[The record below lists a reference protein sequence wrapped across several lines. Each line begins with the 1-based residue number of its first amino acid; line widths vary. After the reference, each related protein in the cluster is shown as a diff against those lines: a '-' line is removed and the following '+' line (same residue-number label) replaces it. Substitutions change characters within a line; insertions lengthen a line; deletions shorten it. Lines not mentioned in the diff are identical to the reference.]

1 MKRRLPSLSALE
13 CFEAVMND
21 RHVTRAAEGLNLS
34 QSAVSRQIKNLED
47 FVRQPL
53 FRRERKRLIPTDA
66 ANQFAAAVGPLLAEL
81 EAQTL
86 KMITWGAYDKVLT
99 LGLLPTFG
107 SRWLI
112 PRLSG
117 FTATRP
123 DIQINIVTGLTHTDF
138 VAANTDVAV
147 QYGDGNWPGYTA
159 HLLQEETIIA
169 VVSPELA
176 GSAESADIENFD
188 RLTMRTRPTAWGEW
202 QGREGDTKTPQPPG
216 TQATGSQT
224 TGTQFEN
231 FTMMIEAVR
240 AGLGVAVLPEM
251 YVRDDITSGR
261 LVAPFG
267 EPMRSRGAYYLTYPD
282 HLVETEK
289 VSAFRDWLLGEAAK
303 KKQERQK

>member
-1 MKRRLPSLSALE
+1 MKRRLPSLTALE
-13 CFEAVMND
+13 CFEAVM
-21 RHVTRAAEGLNLS
+21 RGGHVTRAAESLNMT

-47 FVRQPL
+47 FIRQPL
-53 FRRERKRLIPTDA
+53 FRRERKRLIPTEA
-66 ANQFAAAVGPLLAEL
+66 AKQFAEAIGPLLTEL

-117 FTATRP
+117 FTAAHP
-123 DIQINIVTGLTHTDF
+123 DIQINIVTGLTHEDF
-138 VAANTDVAV
+138 VSASADVAV
-147 QYGDGNWPGYTA
+147 QYGGGDWPGYTA
-159 HLLQEETIIA
+159 HRIQGETIVA
-169 VVSPELA
+169 VVSAELA
-176 GSAESADIENFD
+176 SKVTKPSIFDFD
-188 RLTMRTRPTAWGEW
+188 RLTMRTRPTAWSEW
-202 QGREGDTKTPQPPG
+202 LNEPANDTG
-216 TQATGSQT
+216 AAI

-251 YVRDDITSGR
+251 YVRSDLDNGR

-267 EPMRSRGAYYLTYPD
+267 QPVHSQGAYYLVYPD
-282 HLVETEK
+282 HLAKTEK
-289 VSAFRDWLLGEAAK
+289 IAAFRDWLLGTLSLA
-303 KKQERQK
+303 

>member
-1 MKRRLPSLSALE
+1 MRSG
-13 CFEAVMND
+13 
-21 RHVTRAAEGLNLS
+21 HVTRAAEGLNLS

-53 FRRERKRLIPTDA
+53 FRRQRKRLIPTEA
-66 ANQFAAAVGPLLAEL
+66 ANQFADAIGPLLAEL
-81 EAQTL
+81 EAETL

-117 FTATRP
+117 FTATHP
-123 DIQINIVTGLTHTDF
+123 DIQINIVTGLTHGDF
-138 VAANTDVAV
+138 ITASTDVAV
-147 QYGDGNWPGYTA
+147 QYGDGHWPGFAA
-159 HLLQEETIIA
+159 HLLQTETIVA
-169 VVSPELA
+169 VVSADLA
-176 GSAESADIENFD
+176 SSATEPSIEDFD
-188 RLTMRTRPTAWGEW
+188 RLTMRTRPTAWAEW
-202 QGREGDTKTPQPPG
+202 QGKPESEPSPQ
-216 TQATGSQT
+216 A

-251 YVRDDITSGR
+251 FVRDDLASGR

-267 EPMRSRGAYYLTYPD
+267 PAVRSQGAYYLVYPD
-282 HLVETEK
+282 HVADAEK
-289 VSAFRDWLLGEAAK
+289 VAVFSDWILSETTNNT
-303 KKQERQK
+303 

>member
-1 MKRRLPSLSALE
+1 MKRRLPSLTALE
-13 CFEAVMND
+13 CFEAVM
-21 RHVTRAAEGLNLS
+21 RGGHVTRAAESLNMT

-66 ANQFAAAVGPLLAEL
+66 AKQFAEAVGPLLTEL

-117 FTATRP
+117 FTAAHP
-123 DIQINIVTGLTHTDF
+123 DIQINIVTGLTHDDF
-138 VAANTDVAV
+138 IAANADVSV
-147 QYGDGNWPGYTA
+147 QYGGGEWPGQTA
-159 HLLQEETIIA
+159 HRIQGETIVA
-169 VVSPELA
+169 VVSAELA
-176 GSAESADIENFD
+176 ATHPNPTVHDFD
-188 RLTMRTRPTAWGEW
+188 RLTMRTRPTAWSEWLGEP
-202 QGREGDTKTPQPPG
+202 TA
-216 TQATGSQT
+216 ATGSI

-251 YVRDDITSGR
+251 YVRDDLDSGR
-261 LVAPFG
+261 LLAPLG
-267 EPMRSRGAYYLTYPD
+267 PPVPSKGAYYLVYPN
-282 HLVETEK
+282 HLAETEK
-289 VSAFRDWLLGEAAK
+289 ISAFRDWLLDTLTFV
-303 KKQERQK
+303 